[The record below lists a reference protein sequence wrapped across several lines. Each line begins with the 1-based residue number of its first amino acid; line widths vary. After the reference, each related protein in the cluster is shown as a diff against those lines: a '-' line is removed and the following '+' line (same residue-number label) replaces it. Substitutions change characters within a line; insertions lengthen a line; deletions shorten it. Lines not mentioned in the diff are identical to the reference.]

1 MFFGGLKQGVVTALA
16 RNAAWER
23 PSSRTTL
30 LATTLFVLMSAGSVL
45 QAGDLPIRIG
55 LLVRVP
61 KGSVHVD
68 KKKGTVNGRRYRGTL
83 KVVPS
88 KGNRVTVVNVVEV
101 EDYLRSVVPA
111 EMPHS
116 WPKEAL
122 KAQAVVARSYAVAN
136 RGRFASEG
144 FDLCAT
150 PSCQVYEGMASEHP
164 SSDEAV
170 KATRGEELLYMG
182 RPISAVFHSCC
193 GGRTDDARD
202 VWRSD
207 GKPYLRGVSSPWCR
221 EESPNYQWVAKI
233 SDKDM
238 AERLAAAGH
247 DLGKVESIRIV
258 SRTRAGRAYEVRVTG
273 TRGATTFQANA
284 FRLIVG
290 PKSLRSTF
298 WSGLSHGDGEWRF
311 HGKGWGH
318 GVGLCQWCAKV
329 MAGKGRRYKEILTY
343 FYRNTKVKK
352 L

>member
-1 MFFGGLKQGVVTALA
+1 MRPINWAAAL
-16 RNAAWER
+16 
-23 PSSRTTL
+23 SIL
-30 LATTLFVLMSAGSVL
+30 LAAGSAS
-45 QAGDLPIRIG
+45 QAGDISIRVG

-61 KGSVHVD
+61 KASVRVD

-88 KGNRVTVVNVVEV
+88 GGNSVTVVNVVEL

-111 EMPHS
+111 EMPYS

-122 KAQAVVARSYAVAN
+122 KAQAVVARSYAVSN
-136 RGRFASEG
+136 RGRYASEG

-150 PSCQVYEGMASEHP
+150 AACQVYEGTASENA

-170 KATRGEELLYMG
+170 KATRGEVVMYMG
-182 RPISAVFHSCC
+182 RPISAVFHSSC

-207 GKPYLRGVSSPWCR
+207 GKPYLRGVRSPWCR
-221 EESPNYQWVAKI
+221 QESPHYQWEAKI

-238 AERLAAAGH
+238 AGRLAAAGH
-247 DLGKVESIRIV
+247 DVGPVESIRIV
-258 SRTRAGRAYEVRVTG
+258 SRTKAGRAYEVRVTG
-273 TRGATTFQANA
+273 TKSAQTFQANA

-290 PKSLRSTF
+290 PKSLRSTL
-298 WSGLSHGDGEWRF
+298 WSGLSHSDGEWRF

-318 GVGLCQWCAKV
+318 GVGLCQWCSKV
-329 MAGKGRRYKEILTY
+329 MAGQGHRYKEILTY

-352 L
+352 Y